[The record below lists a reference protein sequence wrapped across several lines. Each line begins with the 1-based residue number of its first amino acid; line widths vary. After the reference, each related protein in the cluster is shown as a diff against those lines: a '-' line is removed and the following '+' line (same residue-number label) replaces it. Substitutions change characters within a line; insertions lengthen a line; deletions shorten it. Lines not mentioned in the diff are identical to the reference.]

1 MSSEIISATSPPS
14 LSEIESAIKLIDV
27 KKSDLK
33 KAFDDLQANS
43 SCLSSFS
50 MSWSDL
56 DAHFSMIQNSVTQR
70 FRLLESREAGRR
82 PVDAAPVFQLAS
94 CSTQPVSSKQ
104 GDPSALK
111 TLTRQDRGD
120 SVTESVA
127 NGLYNQLTQFN
138 SEQPST
144 SNAVGL
150 QHGGLVPVSSDS
162 GSAVTRPELKEFC
175 ERMDGKGL
183 RKYIYD
189 HQKEREA
196 IRMELSG
203 ALKCAP
209 DPGAM
214 ILDAMEGFYEENLQS
229 KGNKDPEFFGL
240 RRVCVFLLEQLMEI
254 GIIVSDEARQRGK
267 KLALE
272 WKGKVGMSKDN
283 SLEALALLDLVAA
296 YGLGAEI
303 DKGELVAYF
312 VIAARYRQV
321 GMLCRSIG
329 LGEKVHDLI
338 QKLLDGGK
346 QLLAVRIIFEFGL
359 TEKFPP
365 VPLLKDYLNE
375 TKKLAKQVCVDGK
388 NSLKSQNEATAKET
402 GALKAVI
409 KVIEEHKLEAEYSKE
424 GLQRRI
430 EQLEKQQA
438 DRKRPPA
445 APAAPQQPAKKK
457 KQAQGKQQK
466 SDNKHPRTSAFVSG
480 ATSAVPAFQQSHLH
494 SAGLVTDHS
503 AAYMTSQAGRYGL
516 ATSIPAVAP
525 YAGSSAYGLAAA
537 PMGFSTN
544 PNPAAPH
551 LYPYDRLATYGGYGV
566 PPQYHP
572 SYHPQ

>member
-43 SCLSSFS
+43 SYLSSFS

-56 DAHFSMIQNSVTQR
+56 DGHFSTIQNSVTQR

-82 PVDAAPVFQLAS
+82 PVDAVPVFQLAS

-138 SEQPST
+138 GEQPST

-150 QHGGLVPVSSDS
+150 QHGGLVPVSSGS

-189 HQKEREA
+189 RQKEREA

-214 ILDAMEGFYEENLQS
+214 ILDAMEGFYEENSQS

-254 GIIVSDEARQRGK
+254 
-267 KLALE
+267 
-272 WKGKVGMSKDN
+272 
-283 SLEALALLDLVAA
+283 VAA

-303 DKGELVAYF
+303 DREELVAYF

-321 GMLCRSIG
+321 VMLCRSIG

-338 QKLLDGGK
+338 QKLIDGGK
-346 QLLAVRIIFEFGL
+346 QLLAVRIIFEVGL
-359 TEKFPP
+359 AEKFPP

-388 NSLKSQNEATAKET
+388 NSLKSQNEATAKEI

-445 APAAPQQPAKKK
+445 AAAAPQQPAKK

-466 SDNKHPRTSAFVSG
+466 SDNKHPRTSAFVSR
-480 ATSAVPAFQQSHLH
+480 ATSAVPAFQQSDLH
-494 SAGLVTDHS
+494 SAGLVPDHS
-503 AAYMTSQAGRYGL
+503 AAYMTSQQPGPYGL

-525 YAGSSAYGLAAA
+525 YAGSSAGLYGLAAA
-537 PMGFSTN
+537 PMGFSMN
-544 PNPAAPH
+544 PNPAASH